1 MLVLLISSGILLALT
16 VGGTAIYL
24 AIKSFKEKKNLHVFK
39 NDDGEE
45 IPLGI

>member
-1 MLVLLISSGILLALT
+1 MLVLLISSGILLTLT